1 MALEYR
7 SSAAWRGL
15 PLVHV
20 QFGTREP
27 GGRYR
32 PGRPRGVIA
41 VGDIAVGAVA
51 VGPVAVGVVAVG
63 AAAFGIVTVGAA
75 AVGMVTL
82 GVAAVGVLAVGAAA
96 LGVFAIGVAS
106 LGWHAVGIVASSP
119 SVLFGAI
126 PRRTRSATRG
136 CPADTAGGV
145 VPVPSQAVDVHRFAR
160 RWSRTASA
168 RLHVE
173 LLSAAESRYGS
184 TPLIV
189 MASTWRSPAAQPPDG
204 HAHDL
209 DHDQGQQ
216 RDDRG
221 LASDHRAWFPGR
233 SCQAAMPKRMEP
245 SRKYGDQR

>member
-75 AVGMVTL
+75 AVGVVTV
-82 GVAAVGVLAVGAAA
+82 GVAAVGVVAVGIAA
-96 LGVFAIGVAS
+96 LGVLALGVAS
-106 LGWHAVGIVASSP
+106 LGWHAVGIVSGSS
-119 SVLFGAI
+119 SVLVGPV
-126 PRRTRSATRG
+126 PRRTALGRRVATELVADRGHG
-136 CPADTAGGV
+136 CPT
-145 VPVPSQAVDVHRFAR
+145 
-160 RWSRTASA
+160 
-168 RLHVE
+168 
-173 LLSAAESRYGS
+173 ESTS
-184 TPLIV
+184 
-189 MASTWRSPAAQPPDG
+189 
-204 HAHDL
+204 
-209 DHDQGQQ
+209 
-216 RDDRG
+216 
-221 LASDHRAWFPGR
+221 LAP
-233 SCQAAMPKRMEP
+233 E
-245 SRKYGDQR
+245 